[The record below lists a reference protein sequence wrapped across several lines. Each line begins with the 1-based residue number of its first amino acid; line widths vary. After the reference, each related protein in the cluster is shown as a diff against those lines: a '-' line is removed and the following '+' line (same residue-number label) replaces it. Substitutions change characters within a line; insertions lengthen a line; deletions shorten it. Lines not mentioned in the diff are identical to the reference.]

1 MTDVI
6 ARTGAWMLLQ
16 VSAVHDTIFTRQ
28 VAAPRTLI
36 DEVTAVASGLISIV
50 LLVLTIALVPAAWNF
65 RKTYKKVSELL
76 DRVYGDVNPI
86 MRHVSLIAENVD
98 YITVSIRTDIQQI
111 HGTIESANQR
121 LSRAMATI
129 DGQLQEFHALMTV
142 VQSEAEQIFVSTAA
156 AVRGVRTGAA
166 AFRGGPGTEF
176 AMDALDTLVPDE
188 YDEYD
193 EYDDTDHE
201 EMHDGNHGLTEP
213 TPNPPAYSRLK
224 RRARRPE

>member
-1 MTDVI
+1 MTDAI
-6 ARTGAWMLLQ
+6 TRTGAWMLLQ
-16 VSAVHDTIFTRQ
+16 VSALRDTILTRQ

-36 DEVTAVASGLISIV
+36 DEVTAVASSLISIV
-50 LLVLTIALVPAAWNF
+50 LLVLTVALVPAAWNF

-111 HGTIESANQR
+111 HGAIDSANQR
-121 LSRAMATI
+121 LSHAMATI
-129 DGQLQEFHALMTV
+129 EGQLQEFNALMTV
-142 VQSEAEQIFVSTAA
+142 VQSEAEQVFVSTAA
-156 AVRGVRTGAA
+156 AVRGVRSGAA
-166 AFRGGPGTEF
+166 AFRGATGTEY
-176 AMDALDTLVPDE
+176 AMDALDELAPDE
-188 YDEYD
+188 HD
-193 EYDDTDHE
+193 EYDDTDDE